1 MIVLSEL
8 TGDGVRR
15 LELWPDDVAC
25 VSSIP
30 MVPGAAEVDTID
42 GRRFWVAEGVS
53 DVFAMMDESDGEWD
67 AMA

>member
-8 TGDGVRR
+8 MNEGVRR

-30 MVPGAAEVDTID
+30 TVPGAAEIDTID

-53 DVFAMMDESDGEWD
+53 DVFAAMDASDGEWD
-67 AMA
+67 ELA